1 MFFCCSFLAF
11 WVNWN
16 FKKCSFYFICFL
28 LHLFLFI
35 FSDCSRPSN
44 TSFNLIKV
52 NIVLPAHFILCLG
65 EVILFLNF
73 LFTCYYF
80 SSLFFL
86 SLSFPFW
93 KLNRKF
99 PVWITMK
106 WVESRSEKT
115 VPVSK
120 KHLRTKVGKY
130 STAILYY
137 LLLFRTNSWIGEADC
152 SYCYS

>member
-1 MFFCCSFLAF
+1 MFFRCSFLAF

-35 FSDCSRPSN
+35 FNDCFRPSN

-52 NIVLPAHFILCLG
+52 NIVLCTFHTLPWGSNSFFKFSFYLLLLFI
-65 EVILFLNF
+65 II
-73 LFTCYYF
+73 
-80 SSLFFL
+80 FL

-115 VPVSK
+115 VAVSK

-137 LLLFRTNSWIGEADC
+137 LLLFRTNSWIG
-152 SYCYS
+152 